1 MYFYPNSVILLLLL
15 LEKKLELMH
24 RKGIVFMIALALT
37 DVKEC
42 MGKLLLSETFDPFY
56 FIEGEI
62 VTFSTFTM
70 DGYLK
75 KDFFDEENAPE
86 REYALWKDMREFCFS
101 IIKGKRTPLSFKFV
115 LGLSDS
121 NIEKLLLQQ
130 ELDCK
135 PQDVRGLYINLK
147 YDGQNLQCVTGTAM
161 NLFTMDKSLEQA
173 WDKMIQKFFAQ
184 KEIKYEVL

>member
-1 MYFYPNSVILLLLL
+1 
-15 LEKKLELMH
+15 
-24 RKGIVFMIALALT
+24 MIALALPQ
-37 DVKEC
+37 VKEC
-42 MGKLLLSETFDPFY
+42 MANLLLSETFDAFY
-56 FIEGEI
+56 FKEGEI
-62 VTFSTFTM
+62 VTFNTFTL

-75 KDFFDEENAPE
+75 KDFFEQEEAPE
-86 REYALWKDMREFCFS
+86 REYALWKDVREFCFS
-101 IIKGKRTPLSFKFV
+101 LIKGKRTPLSFKFV

-130 ELDCK
+130 GLDFK

-147 YDGQNLQCVTGTAM
+147 YDGQKLQCITGTAM

-173 WDKMIQKFFAQ
+173 WDMMVQKFFAQ

>member
-1 MYFYPNSVILLLLL
+1 
-15 LEKKLELMH
+15 
-24 RKGIVFMIALALT
+24 MIALALPQ
-37 DVKEC
+37 VKEC
-42 MGKLLLSETFDPFY
+42 MAKLLLSETFDPFY

-62 VTFSTFTM
+62 VTFNTFTL

-75 KDFFDEENAPE
+75 KDFFEQEEDPE
-86 REYALWKDMREFCFS
+86 REYALWKDVREFCFS
-101 IIKGKRTPLSFKFV
+101 LIKGKRTPLSFKFV

-130 ELDCK
+130 GLDFK
-135 PQDVRGLYINLK
+135 PQDVQGLYINLK
-147 YDGQNLQCVTGTAM
+147 YDGQKLQCITGTAM

-173 WDKMIQKFFAQ
+173 WDMMVQKFFAQ

>member
-1 MYFYPNSVILLLLL
+1 
-15 LEKKLELMH
+15 
-24 RKGIVFMIALALT
+24 MIALALT

-62 VTFSTFTM
+62 VTFSTFTI

-130 ELDCK
+130 ELDFK

-173 WDKMIQKFFAQ
+173 WDKMVQKFFTQ

>member
-1 MYFYPNSVILLLLL
+1 
-15 LEKKLELMH
+15 
-24 RKGIVFMIALALT
+24 MIALALT

-75 KDFFDEENAPE
+75 KDFFDGENAPE
-86 REYALWKDMREFCFS
+86 REYTLWKDVREFCFS

-130 ELDCK
+130 ELDFK

-147 YDGQNLQCVTGTAM
+147 FDGQNLQCITGTAM

-173 WDKMIQKFFAQ
+173 WDKMVQKFFAQ
-184 KEIKYEVL
+184 KEIKYEIL

>member
-1 MYFYPNSVILLLLL
+1 
-15 LEKKLELMH
+15 
-24 RKGIVFMIALALT
+24 MIALALT

-75 KDFFDEENAPE
+75 KDFYNDENVPE
-86 REYALWKDMREFCFS
+86 REYALWKDMREFCLS

-115 LGLSDS
+115 LGLSNS
-121 NIEKLLLQQ
+121 NSEKLLLQQ
-130 ELDCK
+130 ELDFK

-147 YDGQNLQCVTGTAM
+147 YDGQNLQCTTGTAM

-173 WDKMIQKFFAQ
+173 WDKMVQKFFTQ

>member
-1 MYFYPNSVILLLLL
+1 
-15 LEKKLELMH
+15 
-24 RKGIVFMIALALT
+24 MIALALT

-75 KDFFDEENAPE
+75 KDFFDAENAPE
-86 REYALWKDMREFCFS
+86 REYALWKDVREFCFS

-130 ELDCK
+130 ELDFK

-147 YDGQNLQCVTGTAM
+147 YDGQNLQCITGTAM

-173 WDKMIQKFFAQ
+173 WDKMIQKFFTQ

>member
-1 MYFYPNSVILLLLL
+1 
-15 LEKKLELMH
+15 
-24 RKGIVFMIALALT
+24 MIALALT

-42 MGKLLLSETFDPFY
+42 MAKLLLSETFDPFY

-62 VTFSTFTM
+62 VTYSTFSI
-70 DGYLK
+70 DGFLRK
-75 KDFFDEENAPE
+75 EFFDAEDAPQ
-86 REYALWKDMREFCFS
+86 REYALWKDVREFCFS
-101 IIKGKRTPLSFKFV
+101 IIKGKHTPLSFKFI
-115 LGLSDS
+115 LGLSNS

-130 ELDCK
+130 ELDFK

-147 YDGQNLQCVTGTAM
+147 FDGQNLQCITGTAM

-173 WDKMIQKFFAQ
+173 WDKMIQKFFTQ

>member
-1 MYFYPNSVILLLLL
+1 
-15 LEKKLELMH
+15 
-24 RKGIVFMIALALT
+24 MIALALT

-62 VTFSTFTM
+62 ATFSTFTM

-75 KDFFDEENAPE
+75 KNFFDAENAPE

-115 LGLSDS
+115 LGLSNS

-130 ELDCK
+130 ELDFK

-173 WDKMIQKFFAQ
+173 WDKMIQKFFTQ

>member
-1 MYFYPNSVILLLLL
+1 
-15 LEKKLELMH
+15 
-24 RKGIVFMIALALT
+24 MIALALT

-42 MGKLLLSETFDPFY
+42 MSKLLLSETFDPFY

-62 VTFSTFTM
+62 VTYNTFSI
-70 DGYLK
+70 DGFLRK
-75 KDFFDEENAPE
+75 EFFDTEDAPQ
-86 REYALWKDMREFCFS
+86 REYARWKDVREFCFS
-101 IIKGKRTPLSFKFV
+101 IIKGKHTPLSFKV
-115 LGLSDS
+115 ILGLSNS

-130 ELDCK
+130 ELDFK

-147 YDGQNLQCVTGTAM
+147 FDGQNLQCITGTAM

-173 WDKMIQKFFAQ
+173 WDKMVQKFFTQ

>member
-1 MYFYPNSVILLLLL
+1 
-15 LEKKLELMH
+15 
-24 RKGIVFMIALALT
+24 MIALALT

-42 MGKLLLSETFDPFY
+42 MGQLLLSETFDPFY

-62 VTFSTFTM
+62 TTFNTFTM

-75 KDFFDEENAPE
+75 KDFFDTESVPE

-101 IIKGKRTPLSFKFV
+101 IIKGKRTPLSFKLV

-130 ELDCK
+130 ELDFK

-147 YDGQNLQCVTGTAM
+147 FDGQNLQCITGTAM

-173 WDKMIQKFFAQ
+173 WDKMVQKFFTQ

>member
-1 MYFYPNSVILLLLL
+1 
-15 LEKKLELMH
+15 
-24 RKGIVFMIALALT
+24 MIALALPQ
-37 DVKEC
+37 VKEC
-42 MGKLLLSETFDPFY
+42 MAKLLLSETFDPFY

-62 VTFSTFTM
+62 VTFNTFTM

-75 KDFFDEENAPE
+75 KDFFEQEEAPE
-86 REYALWKDMREFCFS
+86 REYALWKDVREFCFS
-101 IIKGKRTPLSFKFV
+101 LIKGKRTPLSFKFV

-130 ELDCK
+130 GLDFK

-147 YDGQNLQCVTGTAM
+147 YDGQKLQCVTGTAM

-173 WDKMIQKFFAQ
+173 WDKMVQKFFAQ

>member
-1 MYFYPNSVILLLLL
+1 
-15 LEKKLELMH
+15 
-24 RKGIVFMIALALT
+24 MIALALT

-56 FIEGEI
+56 FVEGEI
-62 VTFSTFTM
+62 VTFGTFTI

-75 KDFFDEENAPE
+75 KDFFDGEDAPE
-86 REYALWKDMREFCFS
+86 REYALWKDVREFCFS
-101 IIKGKRTPLSFKFV
+101 LIKGKHTPLSFKFV

-130 ELDCK
+130 ELDFK

-147 YDGQNLQCVTGTAM
+147 YDGQNLQCITGTAM

-173 WDKMIQKFFAQ
+173 WDKMVQKFFAQ

>member
-1 MYFYPNSVILLLLL
+1 
-15 LEKKLELMH
+15 
-24 RKGIVFMIALALT
+24 MIALALT

-42 MGKLLLSETFDPFY
+42 MAKLLLSETFDPFY
-56 FIEGEI
+56 FIEGEL

-75 KDFFDEENAPE
+75 KDYFNAENAPE
-86 REYALWKDMREFCFS
+86 REYALWKDVREFCFS
-101 IIKGKRTPLSFKFV
+101 LIKGKRTPLSFKFV

-130 ELDCK
+130 ELDYK

-147 YDGQNLQCVTGTAM
+147 FDGQNLQCITGTAM

-173 WDKMIQKFFAQ
+173 WDKMVQKFFTQ
-184 KEIKYEVL
+184 KVIKYEVL

>member
-1 MYFYPNSVILLLLL
+1 
-15 LEKKLELMH
+15 
-24 RKGIVFMIALALT
+24 MIALALPQ
-37 DVKEC
+37 VKEC
-42 MGKLLLSETFDPFY
+42 MAKLLLSETFDPFY

-62 VTFSTFTM
+62 VTFNTFTM

-75 KDFFDEENAPE
+75 KDFFEQEEAPE

-101 IIKGKRTPLSFKFV
+101 LIKGKRTPLSFKFV

-130 ELDCK
+130 GLDFK
-135 PQDVRGLYINLK
+135 PQDVQGLYINLK
-147 YDGQNLQCVTGTAM
+147 YDGQKLQCITGTAM

-173 WDKMIQKFFAQ
+173 WDMMVEKFFAQ

>member
-1 MYFYPNSVILLLLL
+1 
-15 LEKKLELMH
+15 
-24 RKGIVFMIALALT
+24 MIALALT

-70 DGYLK
+70 DGYLR
-75 KDFFDEENAPE
+75 KDFFDGENAPE
-86 REYALWKDMREFCFS
+86 REYALWKDVREFCFS

-130 ELDCK
+130 ELNFK

-147 YDGQNLQCVTGTAM
+147 FDGQNLQCITGTAM

-173 WDKMIQKFFAQ
+173 WDKMVQKFFTQ
-184 KEIKYEVL
+184 QEIKYEVL

>member
-1 MYFYPNSVILLLLL
+1 
-15 LEKKLELMH
+15 
-24 RKGIVFMIALALT
+24 MIALALT

-75 KDFFDEENAPE
+75 KDFYNDENVPE
-86 REYALWKDMREFCFS
+86 REYALWKDVREFCFS
-101 IIKGKRTPLSFKFV
+101 IIKGKRTPLSFKFI

-130 ELDCK
+130 ELDFK

-147 YDGQNLQCVTGTAM
+147 YDGQNLQCITGTAM

-173 WDKMIQKFFAQ
+173 WDKMIQKFFTQ